1 MSRKP
6 KVLLSIG
13 YTTLLLPDDTNIT
26 AVMKA
31 LSQGVICDDQSYQG
45 KILLRDRPLEL
56 GMKYVPAHV
65 KYKDERG
72 EDLPTQP
79 AKKERTVKALPSSER
94 NLLEYRP

>member
-1 MSRKP
+1 MSKKP

-31 LSQGVICDDQSYQG
+31 LSQALICDDQTYQG
-45 KILLRDRPLEL
+45 KILLRDKPLDL
-56 GMKYVPAHV
+56 GMKYVAANV

-72 EDLPTQP
+72 EDLPIQP
-79 AKKERTVKALPSSER
+79 AKKERGVKALPSSER
-94 NLLEYRP
+94 NLLEFRP